1 MIYNYIKLELT
12 FCILLIMLL
21 IFEYSVELW
30 MDNEI
35 YNSNNNQAISYQ
47 AVLLPSLVIDNP
59 VFKDDSQIH
68 DRPLFNEDRK
78 PQKIAATTT
87 DSTAPDVGGL
97 DNWLLIGVFN
107 KDHTMSAL
115 FRNRTENK
123 KYLKITENQTIAG
136 WLIKEIKPT
145 HVLLELSGQE
155 RLLELVTIKPKANKP
170 SADYD
175 PALKR

>member
-12 FCILLIMLL
+12 FCVVLILLL
-21 IFEYSVELW
+21 IFEYGVELW
-30 MDNEI
+30 MDNAI
-35 YNSNNNQAISYQ
+35 YKSNKNQVISYQ
-47 AVLLPSLVIDNP
+47 AIFLPNLVVDNP
-59 VFKDDSQIH
+59 VFKDDSEIH

-78 PQKIAATTT
+78 PKKLAAITA
-87 DSTAPDVGGL
+87 DSSAPDIGGL
-97 DNWLLIGVFN
+97 DNWLLIGIFN

-123 KYLKITENQTIAG
+123 KYLKISENQTIAG

-155 RLLELVTIKPKANKP
+155 RLLELITIKPKANKP